1 MDKKN
6 IKVIIGIILAVVLI
20 AAGLITYFIFFSED
34 KLVAAVNNGD
44 VETAVSYYNEHIAG
58 NENKVNKY
66 KDIFSKELDNILQD
80 FTETKI
86 DFKTAEA
93 QTRAI
98 KELNI
103 LKKAN
108 EVYDKIKFLNDSRTA
123 MAAGEEAEKN
133 GDYKK
138 ALIEFGKVTEKSDLL
153 QSKINNAVINYKSD
167 FEAKM
172 DKALNAGEY
181 DIAKALFTE
190 AKGLLPNDTNFYN
203 SQEKKIIKLLQTK
216 IDNKDIDNGIK
227 LFETMSE
234 FISDKVTLYTYSEML
249 TEAKSWEDYA
259 KVKAKAKAFL
269 VGKWI
274 REDGSKFDGMI
285 VECNGVEAKAVG
297 TVIAIPDTE
306 HGFNIGDTIWSGMS
320 VQDENT
326 VNFRDMVKR
335 DSGVVYAYRNAEI
348 KFNRGNN
355 TIKITYDIIDSA
367 YPGQTQIWKK
377 VK

>member
-20 AAGLITYFIFFSED
+20 ATGLITYFVFFSED
-34 KLVAAVNNGD
+34 KLVAAVNKGD

-123 MAAGEEAEKN
+123 MAAGEEAEKS
-133 GDYKK
+133 GDYKR

-181 DIAKALFTE
+181 DTAKALFTE

>member
-123 MAAGEEAEKN
+123 MAAGEEAEKS
-133 GDYKK
+133 GDYKR

-181 DIAKALFTE
+181 DTAKALFTE

>member
-6 IKVIIGIILAVVLI
+6 IKVIIGIILATALI
-20 AAGLITYFIFFSED
+20 ATGLITYFVFFSED
-34 KLVAAVNNGD
+34 KLVAAVNKGD